1 MGIKAGGTSL
11 DINWRVVRT
20 TGLEAEEAAS
30 LVEREVSMRLMKR
43 ESRWRVTEELS
54 LSLARR
60 RLGQQE
66 RTLGVERS
74 FPGI

>member
-1 MGIKAGGTSL
+1 M
-11 DINWRVVRT
+11 
-20 TGLEAEEAAS
+20 EAEEAAS
-30 LVEREVSMRLMKR
+30 LVEREVSIGLMKR

-74 FPGI
+74 FPGM

>member
-1 MGIKAGGTSL
+1 ME
-11 DINWRVVRT
+11 V
-20 TGLEAEEAAS
+20 EEAAS

-74 FPGI
+74 FLGCESP